1 MHGMTLAAAACL
13 ALAAVPAGVRA
24 QARPNEQ
31 VVLDFFAAWSRLDP
45 AEIAGFFTEDGIY
58 HNMPGPQG
66 VQGRANIER
75 FIRGFAA
82 SWTETSW
89 EVLHIMSSGD
99 VVIAERVDRTKA
111 GDKSVDLPVV
121 GVFEMEGGKIRVWRD
136 YFDLATYTRG
146 MS

>member
-1 MHGMTLAAAACL
+1 MHVMTLAAVTCV
-13 ALAAVPAGVRA
+13 ALATAPMTLRA
-24 QARPNEQ
+24 QASPNEQ
-31 VVLDFFAAWSRLDP
+31 VVLDFFAAWSRLDA
-45 AEIAGFFTEDGIY
+45 AEISAFFTEDGIY
-58 HNMPGPQG
+58 HNMPSPQG

-75 FIRGFAA
+75 FISGFAG

-89 EVLHIMSSGD
+89 EVLNIMSSGN

-121 GVFEMEGGKIRVWRD
+121 GVFEMEGGKIKVWRD